1 MNFLIVGLGSIGQRH
16 LRNLKTIY
24 PKCNIYVYRRLKRK
38 INLSNFNRLLKTD
51 INTKYKLRPIN
62 NLNNLKLYNL
72 KAAFICSPSSFHIDE
87 TIKILE
93 QKINVFV
100 EKPLDS
106 NLKKIDKLKLILKKT
121 KQIHMIGY
129 QMKFS
134 PMIKKIEKIIKNK
147 TYGNLNFISIYHSE
161 HIKNFHKY
169 EDYKKLYAAKKN
181 LGGGVA
187 LTQIHEIDYFMQ
199 LFKSYKII
207 KKHVLRGKI
216 SNLSIDVEDTYSSI
230 MLLENKG
237 KKLICNLNLNYYEI
251 PGKRKIELLFDNCK
265 VIADLN
271 KLTIEYFY
279 KKKFFKEKFNYKRN
293 QLFIDELK
301 FFINHVRKNKKI
313 GPELNLYNGINTL
326 KFAIES

>member
-24 PKCNIYVYRRLKRK
+24 PSCNIYVYRRLKRK
-38 INLSNFNRLLKTD
+38 INLNNFNKLVKTD
-51 INTKYKLRPIN
+51 INKKYNLKSIN
-62 NLNNLKLYNL
+62 SLNNLKRYNL
-72 KAAFICSPSSFHIDE
+72 KAAFVCSPSSFHIDE

-106 NLKKIDKLKLILKKT
+106 NLKKIDRLKSILKKT

-134 PMIKKIEKIIKNK
+134 PIIKKIEKIIKKNI
-147 TYGNLNFISIYHSE
+147 YGNLNFVSIFHSE

-169 EDYKKLYAAKKN
+169 ENYKKLYAAKKN

-187 LTQIHEIDYFMQ
+187 LTQIHEIDYFMH
-199 LFKSYKII
+199 LFRSYKII

-216 SNLSIDVEDTYSSI
+216 SNLSIDVEDTYSSM
-230 MLLENKG
+230 MLLENKR
-237 KKLICNLNLNYYEI
+237 KRLICNLNLNYYEI
-251 PGKRKIELLFDNCK
+251 PGRRIIELIFDKCK
-265 VIADLN
+265 VVADLN
-271 KLTIEYFY
+271 KLTIDYFY
-279 KKKFFKEKFNYKRN
+279 KNKNFKEKFNFKRN

-301 FFINHVRKNKKI
+301 FFINHIKKNKKI
-313 GPELNLYNGINTL
+313 GSELNLYNGINTL
-326 KFAIES
+326 KFAKEN

>member
-16 LRNLKTIY
+16 LRNLKKID
-24 PKCNIYVYRRLKRK
+24 PNCNVYVYRRLKRK
-38 INLSNFNRLLKTD
+38 INLNNFNRLLKTD
-51 INTKYKLRPIN
+51 INKKYNLKPIN
-62 NLNNLKLYNL
+62 NLNNLKRYNL

-106 NLKKIDKLKLILKKT
+106 NLKKIDKLKSILKKT

-129 QMKFS
+129 QLRFS
-134 PMIKKIEKIIKNK
+134 PIIKKIEKIIKNK
-147 TYGNLNFISIYHSE
+147 MYGNLNFVSIFHSE

-187 LTQIHEIDYFMQ
+187 LTQIHEIDYFMH

-207 KKHVLRGKI
+207 KKHVLRGKF
-216 SNLSIDVEDTYSSI
+216 SNLSINVEDTYSSM

-237 KKLICNLNLNYYEI
+237 KRLICNLNLNYYEI
-251 PGKRKIELLFDNCK
+251 PGRRTIELIFDNCK
-265 VIADLN
+265 VVADLN
-271 KLTIEYFY
+271 KLTIDYFY
-279 KKKFFKEKFNYKRN
+279 KNKNFKEKFNFKRN

-301 FFINHVRKNKKI
+301 YFLHHVKKNKKI

-326 KFAIES
+326 KFAKEN